1 MLHHL
6 MWENKKVKDFP
17 SKNESMQVAAVLS
30 REKSVCKMSV
40 GLEEKGVPSREF
52 SVPPLLR

>member
-1 MLHHL
+1 M
-6 MWENKKVKDFP
+6 KDFP

-30 REKSVCKMSV
+30 QEKSVCKMSV
-40 GLEEKGVPSREF
+40 DLEGKGVLSREF